1 MTKPRKTPSPTAIF
15 LDHAISASGR
25 TQKEIAEDAG
35 FPKPNVISMM
45 KLGATKVPIDRIPAL
60 AEALGADAD
69 EFLEIALR
77 EYHPEVFAV
86 IAAGEIGLSDD
97 ELMLITIYRTAFAGS
112 TLPMTQDVSELI
124 AKIFR
129 LIWLVQFEASANG

>member
-25 TQKEIAEDAG
+25 KQKHIAEDAG

-69 EFLEIALR
+69 EFLDLALR
-77 EYHPEVFAV
+77 EYHPEIYDVLTD
-86 IAAGEIGLSDD
+86 GELGLSDD
-97 ELMLITIYRTAFAGS
+97 ELMLVTIFRTAFAGS

-129 LIWLVQFEASANG
+129 LIWLVQFEAAANG